1 MLVHH
6 RAGSFGSRTTR
17 SKMCTTWS
25 ERSTSVSRKWWILD
39 TLHHRATCLFDT
51 HNIYIYIRIYTYV
64 HIYIYIYVYIL
75 CIEMILLQQ
84 NDSFIFRIRK
94 TSTPTISSLLLCSL
108 LIDFGCLCISP
119 EPEAGALNLSKA
131 MEEHGQL
138 RPSTEIWQGIG
149 GSARKGNG
157 EIP

>member
-1 MLVHH
+1 
-6 RAGSFGSRTTR
+6 
-17 SKMCTTWS
+17 
-25 ERSTSVSRKWWILD
+25 
-39 TLHHRATCLFDT
+39 
-51 HNIYIYIRIYTYV
+51 
-64 HIYIYIYVYIL
+64 
-75 CIEMILLQQ
+75 MILLQQ